1 MGDSESFVGK
11 NWNGLKD
18 FWSDRLSFFE
28 NYTRFTK
35 RDAPLPSWSSSD
47 VEEFIASD
55 PVHGPTVISFY
66 LSLALSYVWYSLC
79 ICGHPI
85 QLKTAREAVTF
96 GVTGAA
102 LGAVSTA
109 AFAWKYSRSPHG
121 AALSFL
127 GGGVF
132 GWTFGQEVANHTL
145 QLYKLDT
152 MAAQVKF
159 MEWWERK
166 SQ

>member
-1 MGDSESFVGK
+1 MKTGWTGSTFHFFGRPVLFILQIIIVFNQRKSLQWEGDWLIDLRKMGDSESFVGK

-66 LSLALSYVWYSLC
+66 LSLALCVGIYRYCWSIIYDSAGTRFYS
-79 ICGHPI
+79 
-85 QLKTAREAVTF
+85 AVIGLF
-96 GVTGAA
+96 F
-102 LGAVSTA
+102 S
-109 AFAWKYSRSPHG
+109 S
-121 AALSFL
+121 SFDFPL
-127 GGGVF
+127 ESF
-132 GWTFGQEVANHTL
+132 CYFL
-145 QLYKLDT
+145 I
-152 MAAQVKF
+152 
-159 MEWWERK
+159 
-166 SQ
+166 